1 MDTITNTSTSDIL
14 RTAKWYESGL
24 MLYWG
29 DIKRTNALL
38 LDLIHASTS
47 SDMSDEDISLVV
59 AKARQ
64 LLQEMGH
71 K

>member
-47 SDMSDEDISLVV
+47 SDMSDEDISLIV

>member
-1 MDTITNTSTSDIL
+1 MDTTTNTSTSDIL

-29 DIKRTNALL
+29 DIKRTNALV

-59 AKARQ
+59 ARARQ

>member
-29 DIKRTNALL
+29 DIKRTNALV

>member
-1 MDTITNTSTSDIL
+1 MDTTTNTSTSDIL

-29 DIKRTNALL
+29 DIKRTNSLL